1 MRPTK
6 TDAELA
12 AAEREHAD
20 DPERALVL
28 SRARTF
34 KNSWLELAE
43 ALTLTRKNGSWR
55 RWGYDSFEAY
65 TKTELHLR
73 QDTVDKL
80 TGSFLF
86 LQKRAPQVLERD
98 GVTDDIPSYQA
109 VDFLRR
115 AESQEEAPSAAVAE
129 IHKKVIEDGVKLPT
143 IQKQFKDTV
152 FPIDEAEKK
161 KRDAAGL
168 KNVATRLRELLSETR
183 AVPKKVAGDVS
194 AALDTLLEILAEKDE
209 KAA

>member
-1 MRPTK
+1 
-6 TDAELA
+6 
-12 AAEREHAD
+12 
-20 DPERALVL
+20 
-28 SRARTF
+28 
-34 KNSWLELAE
+34 
-43 ALTLTRKNGSWR
+43 
-55 RWGYDSFEAY
+55 
-65 TKTELHLR
+65 
-73 QDTVDKL
+73 
-80 TGSFLF
+80 

>member
-20 DPERALVL
+20 DPERAELL
-28 SRARTF
+28 SRARRF

-43 ALTLTRKNGSWR
+43 ALTSTRKSGAWR

-86 LQKRAPQVLERD
+86 LQKRAPEVLARD
-98 GVTDDIPSYQA
+98 GVIDDIPSYQA

-115 AESQEEAPSAAVAE
+115 AESQQEAPSEAVAE
-129 IHKKVIEDGVKLPT
+129 IRKKVIEDGIKLPT
-143 IQKQFKDTV
+143 IARQFKDTV

-168 KNVATRLRELLSETR
+168 KNVATRLRELLGDTR
-183 AVPKKVAGDVS
+183 AVPKKVAADVS
-194 AALDTLLEILAEKDE
+194 AALDTLLEILADKDE